1 MLNGVFGVKHPLQIR
16 VLSFKEISLVRY
28 IVRRLG
34 FLALTLLLTSLI
46 VFTITQLL
54 PGDVARV
61 VLGREAG
68 EAALEAFREEEGLN
82 DPLPV
87 QYGRWLFNFVS
98 GDWGE
103 SLSTRSPILPVVL
116 GRVRNSLMLA
126 GVTMLIGAPLALLL
140 GVIAGLNEN
149 NWLDNLI
156 SITSLSVVGLPE
168 FVTGILLIEIFSRR
182 LGLLPAN
189 SSIRLDATFAEA
201 LPMLILPAITATLVL
216 LAYIARLTRAGVV
229 EELKRAYVRT
239 AVLKGIP
246 YRDVIFKHVLRN
258 ALMPTVT
265 VIAIS
270 FGWLISGLIVIENVF
285 NYPGLGRLLIFA
297 IDRRDLPLMQAVT
310 MVTVLG
316 FALANLAAD
325 LLYAYLDPRI
335 RLG

>member
-1 MLNGVFGVKHPLQIR
+1 MVA
-16 VLSFKEISLVRY
+16 Y
-28 IVRRLG
+28 ITRRLG
-34 FLALTLLLTSLI
+34 FLLLTLLLTSLLI
-46 VFTITQLL
+46 FLITQLL

-68 EAALEAFREEEGLN
+68 PEALEAFREENGLN

-87 QYGRWLFNFVS
+87 QYGRWLGNFVI

-103 SLSTRSPILPVVL
+103 SLSTRSEIRPVVIARL
-116 GRVRNSLMLA
+116 RNSLMLA
-126 GVTMLIGAPLALLL
+126 GVTMAIAVPTAVLL

-149 NWLDNLI
+149 SWLDNLI
-156 SITSLSVVGLPE
+156 SISSLSVVGLPE
-168 FVTGILLIEIFSRR
+168 FVTGIVLIELLSRR
-182 LGLLPAN
+182 LDLFPAN
-189 SSIRLDATFAEA
+189 SSIRVDATFAEA
-201 LPMLILPAITATLVL
+201 LPMLVLPAITATLVL
-216 LAYIARLTRAGVV
+216 LAYIARLTRAGVA

-246 YRDVIFKHVLRN
+246 YRDVIIKHVLRN

-285 NYPGLGRLLIFA
+285 NYPGLGRMLVFA
-297 IDRRDLPLMQAVT
+297 IDRRDLPLMQAIT

-316 FALANLAAD
+316 FALANLIAD

-335 RLG
+335 RLE